1 MVSCNIVPTV
11 GAVDET
17 ITKITK
23 TISFNISSGSR
34 NISLPKKQTLYK
46 FTSNDKYLFYCGNY
60 IGEYNYAFFAEF
72 DITDDYNPIEVEW
85 RSTSSAITNIAGTE
99 LWIRYV
105 QATTISEKEITI
117 TNSEGTT
124 QKEIS
129 TNSSYSNIKYA
140 LATKDVV
147 ILFRKSSSTDS
158 PTYAIEIYNMDVTTA
173 DESITVTPDEV
184 LTASAY
190 WDVKDF
196 TNNLSTIF
204 YRDINESLRKVYF
217 EIDAQNIV
225 GVKYKG
231 KYFYN
236 VQPSSLTAGQGDV
249 RKGKTFIGWMGYP
262 ESGTMEVSES

>member
-72 DITDDYNPIEVEW
+72 DITDNYNPIEVEY
-85 RSTSSAITNIAGTE
+85 RSTSEIITNIAGTE
-99 LWIRYV
+99 LWIKSV
-105 QATTISEKEITI
+105 PHTNGTQTKITI
-117 TNSEGTT
+117 TNSEGTK

-129 TNSSYSNIKYA
+129 TNSRYWNIQYA

-147 ILFRKSSSTDS
+147 ILFRKSASTS
-158 PTYAIEIYNMDVTTA
+158 NPTYGIEIYNIDITAA
-173 DESITVTPDEV
+173 DESTAVTPDEV
-184 LTASAY
+184 LTASVY
-190 WDVKDF
+190 YNVKDF
-196 TNNLSTIF
+196 TNDLSTIF
-204 YRDINESLRKVYF
+204 YRDINGSLRKIYF
-217 EIDAQNIV
+217 EIDVENIV

-236 VQPSSLTAGQGDV
+236 IPSNSLTAGQSDV
-249 RKGKTFIGWMGYP
+249 REGKTFIGWMGYP
-262 ESGTMEVSES
+262 ESGTMEVSE